1 MEGKTCRQIIVG
13 QRWTTYSYP
22 IVPRESVAKTRQIH
36 KREDVRLSEV
46 GRRSGLRR
54 ETPIVRVLTVSS
66 VGLPEQTSRCSSRFR
81 G

>member
-1 MEGKTCRQIIVG
+1 MEGKTCRQIIAG
-13 QRWTTYSYP
+13 QH
-22 IVPRESVAKTRQIH
+22 IHTRLFR

-66 VGLPEQTSRCSSRFR
+66 VGLPEQT
-81 G
+81 